1 MRDLYKRLG
10 ITPQASDSD
19 IATAIEACEHTA
31 LKADARTVLSVKSRR
46 EEYDALHATLCDIGL
61 LRARLGLTH
70 GRYWQDSVAND
81 FSLPPDNTCSQHDEL
96 IGRVT
101 HAVTLHN
108 RWQRWRGPWSM
119 AGLLAVGIMLGIAL
133 CHLLLR

>member
-10 ITPQASDSD
+10 ISPQATESD
-19 IATAIEACEHTA
+19 IHTAIEACGHSA
-31 LKADARTVLSVKSRR
+31 LKADAKAVLSVKSRR
-46 EEYDALHATLCDIGL
+46 EEYDALHATLRDIGL

-81 FSLPPDNTCSQHDEL
+81 FSLPPDNTCSRHDEL
-96 IGRVT
+96 VGRLT

-108 RWQRWRGPWSM
+108 RWQRWRGPWLM
-119 AGLLAVGIMLGIAL
+119 AGLLALGIMLGAAL
-133 CHLLLR
+133 CHWWWG